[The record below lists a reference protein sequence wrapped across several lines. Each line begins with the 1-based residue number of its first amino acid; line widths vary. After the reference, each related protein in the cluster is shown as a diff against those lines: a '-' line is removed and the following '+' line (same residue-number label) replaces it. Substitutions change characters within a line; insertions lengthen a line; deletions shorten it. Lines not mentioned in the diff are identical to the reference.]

1 MAIERMKLLSVVG
14 KDENIN
20 SFIIKYLLESGMQPE
35 DALKVLEKGWKLSYY
50 PYDNKP
56 KENIKLCKSIL
67 DKLDVAYKDDFV
79 KVELEDSIENIEQNL
94 NALMKELKEKDEK
107 IEKAEN
113 DIENLE
119 KAKGPIHHL
128 ENINID
134 LKDFFKLRYMKF
146 RFGKISKENYAKIK
160 QDTKMLDVVLLEL
173 EQTED
178 DVWIIYLTTE
188 EFSTQI
194 DSYFNVM
201 RFERIWLPQDVTG
214 TPKEFIKNIDNLIQ
228 ENRKIIETEKHEIE
242 GIKIKSQATLIS
254 YLCQLQNY
262 EKINKVKKYIVHDE
276 NGYFYII
283 GWIPLEELK
292 ILVPKLTKEK
302 DLKFT
307 VKNHDEVASVPPT
320 HLKNNKLFSSFETIV
335 QMYGVPNYTELD
347 PTAFVA
353 ITAFLMFGFMFG
365 DVGQGAVI
373 ALIGILLKKKKVALG
388 PIFVAGGISSILFG
402 LLYGSIFGKED
413 ILKPILIAP
422 MENITTMLIAGI
434 AFGTI
439 LILIAMGL
447 NIKNGIRTKDK
458 QKIFFSENGVAG
470 FVFYCTI
477 LISVVYFYLKG
488 KLIISASILAVVLGI
503 ALICILFK
511 DVLAD
516 KLEKRKS
523 QEKHSFIERFFEL
536 IETLLS
542 FASNTISFVRLAA
555 FAINHVGLCMA
566 IYILA
571 GMTAGA
577 GNLAVA
583 IIGNALVIVLEG
595 LIVAIQVLRL
605 EYYELFSRFYDG
617 SGKEYKS
624 IKTQLEE

>member
-67 DKLDVAYKDDFV
+67 DKLDIAYKDDFV

-119 KAKGPIHHL
+119 RAKGPIHHL

-242 GIKIKSQATLIS
+242 RIKIRSQATLIS

-302 DLKFT
+302 NLKFT

-373 ALIGILLKKKKVALG
+373 ALIGLLLKKKKVALG

-402 LLYGSIFGKED
+402 FLYGSIFGKED
-413 ILKPILIAP
+413 ILKPILISP

-470 FVFYCTI
+470 FIFYCTI

-605 EYYELFSRFYDG
+605 EYYELFSRFYSGD
-617 SGKEYKS
+617 GKEYKPIRS
-624 IKTQLEE
+624 EIN

>member
-67 DKLDVAYKDDFV
+67 DKLDVVYKDDFV

-242 GIKIKSQATLIS
+242 RIKIKSQATLTS

-373 ALIGILLKKKKVALG
+373 ALIGLLLKKKKVALG

-402 LLYGSIFGKED
+402 FLYGSIFGKED
-413 ILKPILIAP
+413 ILKPILISP

-447 NIKNGIRTKDK
+447 NIKNGIQTKDK

-470 FVFYCTI
+470 FIFYCTI
-477 LISVVYFYLKG
+477 LIRVVYFYLKG

-583 IIGNALVIVLEG
+583 IIGNVLVIVLEG

-605 EYYELFSRFYDG
+605 EYYELFSRFYSGD
-617 SGKEYKS
+617 GKEYKPIRS
-624 IKTQLEE
+624 EIN

>member
-605 EYYELFSRFYDG
+605 EYYELFSRFYSGD
-617 SGKEYKS
+617 GKEYKPIRS
-624 IKTQLEE
+624 EIN

>member
-1 MAIERMKLLSVVG
+1 
-14 KDENIN
+14 
-20 SFIIKYLLESGMQPE
+20 
-35 DALKVLEKGWKLSYY
+35 
-50 PYDNKP
+50 
-56 KENIKLCKSIL
+56 
-67 DKLDVAYKDDFV
+67 
-79 KVELEDSIENIEQNL
+79 
-94 NALMKELKEKDEK
+94 
-107 IEKAEN
+107 
-113 DIENLE
+113 
-119 KAKGPIHHL
+119 
-128 ENINID
+128 
-134 LKDFFKLRYMKF
+134 
-146 RFGKISKENYAKIK
+146 
-160 QDTKMLDVVLLEL
+160 
-173 EQTED
+173 
-178 DVWIIYLTTE
+178 
-188 EFSTQI
+188 
-194 DSYFNVM
+194 
-201 RFERIWLPQDVTG
+201 
-214 TPKEFIKNIDNLIQ
+214 
-228 ENRKIIETEKHEIE
+228 
-242 GIKIKSQATLIS
+242 
-254 YLCQLQNY
+254 
-262 EKINKVKKYIVHDE
+262 
-276 NGYFYII
+276 
-283 GWIPLEELK
+283 
-292 ILVPKLTKEK
+292 
-302 DLKFT
+302 
-307 VKNHDEVASVPPT
+307 
-320 HLKNNKLFSSFETIV
+320 
-335 QMYGVPNYTELD
+335 
-347 PTAFVA
+347 
-353 ITAFLMFGFMFG
+353 
-365 DVGQGAVI
+365 
-373 ALIGILLKKKKVALG
+373 
-388 PIFVAGGISSILFG
+388 
-402 LLYGSIFGKED
+402 
-413 ILKPILIAP
+413 

-605 EYYELFSRFYDG
+605 EYYELFSRFYSGD
-617 SGKEYKS
+617 GKEYKPIRS
-624 IKTQLEE
+624 VIN